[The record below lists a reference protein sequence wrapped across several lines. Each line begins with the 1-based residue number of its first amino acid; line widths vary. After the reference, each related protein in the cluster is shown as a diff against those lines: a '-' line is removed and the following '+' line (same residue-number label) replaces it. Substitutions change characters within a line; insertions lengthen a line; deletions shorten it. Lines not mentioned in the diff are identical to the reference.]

1 VLLAAGRPAEGR
13 AYLDRAVAT
22 IDEPD
27 VGFFLPEIYRL
38 RGECGLALGG
48 GNQDEARRDFAIARE
63 IAMRQGAVIFERR
76 ASASLAKFCNS
87 PTTE

>member
-13 AYLDRAVAT
+13 VYLDRAIAT

-48 GNQDEARRDFAIARE
+48 NEDEARRDFAIARE
-63 IAMRQGAVIFERR
+63 IAFRQGAVIFERC
-76 ASASLAKFCNS
+76 AGASLAEFCNS
-87 PTTE
+87 PTTG